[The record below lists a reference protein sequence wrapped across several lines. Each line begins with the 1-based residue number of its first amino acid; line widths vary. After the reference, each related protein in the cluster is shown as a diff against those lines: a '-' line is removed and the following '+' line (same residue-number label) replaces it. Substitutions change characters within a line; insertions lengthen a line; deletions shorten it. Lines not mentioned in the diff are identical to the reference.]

1 MSTVRSRSSPLGS
14 RGGSRKTRGF
24 AMAVSSGAREFGPLR
39 DHSNFGYSVFALVS
53 QDERSVMNGKDILAL
68 GWPAGKVIGLG
79 LEAAGILES
88 RGLSEEETLARLE
101 EVRQDPGGA
110 LEREAQGRAAALPRV
125 GRSRCRRR
133 GEAANGDGTQAP
145 GGYWWCAY
153 GRRPRGLWVAHRR
166 RARRAGGGD
175 PLGSGAGH
183 RLQAPSEC
191 LRAFLA
197 RSRPEEERAEAC
209 HRRGDVLRCRRA
221 PRRPLLAR
229 GPR

>member
-88 RGLSEEETLARLE
+88 RGLSEEEALARLE
-101 EVRQDPGGA
+101 EVRQGPGGA
-110 LEREAQGRAAALPRV
+110 LEREAEGPVAKLAREWVRIGAAEAGASEEGLRDEPLPYHAWGEAGV
-125 GRSRCRRR
+125 DER
-133 GEAANGDGTQAP
+133 GEAADGDGTQAP
-145 GGYWWCAY
+145 GG
-153 GRRPRGLWVAHRR
+153 
-166 RARRAGGGD
+166 
-175 PLGSGAGH
+175 
-183 RLQAPSEC
+183 
-191 LRAFLA
+191 
-197 RSRPEEERAEAC
+197 
-209 HRRGDVLRCRRA
+209 
-221 PRRPLLAR
+221 
-229 GPR
+229 